1 MKSYMANV
9 GNITQDWYVTDA
21 DGKRLGRL
29 ASEIAMRLRGK
40 HKPVFTP
47 HADAGDFV
55 VVLNAAGLV
64 VTGNKAEDKKYYHHT
79 GYPGG
84 IRVNNF
90 NGLMAKD
97 PCDVL
102 MRAVRGMLPKGPLGR
117 KLLTKLK
124 IYSGSVHPHQ
134 AQQPQEWVIE

>member
-9 GNITQDWYVTDA
+9 GNITQDWYVTNA

-40 HKPVFTP
+40 HKAIFTP
-47 HADAGDFV
+47 HADTGDFV
-55 VVLNAAGLV
+55 VVLNASGLA
-64 VTGNKAEDKKYYHHT
+64 VTGNKAEDKKYYRHT

-90 NGLMAKD
+90 NELMAKN

-102 MRAVRGMLPKGPLGR
+102 MRAVRGMLPRGPLGR
-117 KLLTKLK
+117 KMLTKLK
-124 IYSGSVHPHQ
+124 IYRGTEHPHQ
-134 AQQPQEWVIE
+134 AQQPVEWVID